1 MSKGIEGAIHGPVSD
16 QAQRVFDM
24 IIPWAD
30 QFNRKNQDY
39 TNSGGAVSD
48 NFGIMGQF
56 MKLTD
61 KIHKLRKPMWDVR
74 LRGATEHE
82 DDLNYE
88 SADEILDD
96 IIGHAFLAKLYL
108 QEEREKSF
116 KPKLGMNPKI
126 TAPAV
131 RPIGGCDQYT
141 DTVKEP
147 GMLSDSRTGYIR

>member
-1 MSKGIEGAIHGPVSD
+1 MGHSFKFNFEVPAPSEQADAVFRMIH
-16 QAQRVFDM
+16 
-24 IIPWAD
+24 PWVG
-30 QFNRKNQDY
+30 QFARKNQDY

-61 KIHKLRKPMWDVR
+61 KIHKLRKPMWDIR

-108 QEEREKSF
+108 AQEREKNY
-116 KPKLGMNPKI
+116 KPKTGMNPKKDLRDPF
-126 TAPAV
+126 TADVGP
-131 RPIGGCDQYT
+131 
-141 DTVKEP
+141 
-147 GMLSDSRTGYIR
+147 MLSDDRTGYTR